1 MKKLRPEKNIDQKK
15 STGRDKIPT
24 KLVQLSAE
32 MLSTP
37 LSSAINNSNKYS
49 VSNFRPVHNIFSKMY
64 EEVLKNML
72 VEKMNDHFSPFVSA
86 NRERKNFQHLLIRLR
101 EEWRLHLDNNYFVRA
116 VMTDLSKAF
125 HCIPYDVLTV
135 KLEAYG

>member
-1 MKKLRPEKNIDQKK
+1 
-15 STGRDKIPT
+15 
-24 KLVQLSAE
+24 
-32 MLSTP
+32 
-37 LSSAINNSNKYS
+37 
-49 VSNFRPVHNIFSKMY
+49 MY

-72 VEKMNDHFSPFVSA
+72 VEKMNDHFHLSFQLIEK
-86 NRERKNFQHLLIRLR
+86 ERNFQHLLIRLR

>member
-37 LSSAINNSNKYS
+37 LSSAINNSILKG
-49 VSNFRPVHNIFSKMY
+49 NFPDDAK
-64 EEVLKNML
+64 
-72 VEKMNDHFSPFVSA
+72 
-86 NRERKNFQHLLIRLR
+86 
-101 EEWRLHLDNNYFVRA
+101 
-116 VMTDLSKAF
+116 
-125 HCIPYDVLTV
+125 
-135 KLEAYG
+135 